1 MTYPTI
7 RVDTWFQGPT
17 GSGQGGW
24 TSAALQ
30 RVIGQSVSVAIR
42 APIPLDV
49 DLEVRPV
56 GAAWELA
63 PSGSEHPV
71 LIATPWSPDVPET
84 APVTIEDAAEA
95 STRFPLF
102 DDHPVPVCFSCGLEH
117 DSMRV
122 HAGELVDGR
131 WSSPWTA
138 PAWATQADG
147 TTDPGAL
154 WAAIDCCQAWFAGNA
169 GGRRHSVTVQI
180 AVDVLEPIQ
189 PGETYSLV
197 AWSGDYLDGWDGR
210 KRGACGAVFTAE
222 GRCVARSRTFWVA
235 LPHERIVAD

>member
-1 MTYPTI
+1 MTHPSI

-24 TSAALQ
+24 TASAFE
-30 RVIGQSVSVAIR
+30 RSIGEPVSVAIR
-42 APIPLDV
+42 APIPLET
-49 DLEVRPV
+49 DLQVRT
-56 GAAWELA
+56 
-63 PSGSEHPV
+63 SGDRWDLVASDSPEQPV
-71 LIATPWSPDVPET
+71 LTATPWTPDVPDT
-84 APVTIEDAAEA
+84 PPVSIADATEA

-122 HAGELVDGR
+122 HAGELADGR
-131 WSSPWTA
+131 WASPWTA
-138 PAWATQADG
+138 PTWATLPDG
-147 TTDPGAL
+147 SANPGAL

-169 GGRRHSVTVQI
+169 GGRRHGVTVQI
-180 AVDVLEPIQ
+180 AVEVVEPIQ

-210 KRGACGAVFTAE
+210 KRGACGSVFTAD

-235 LPHERIVAD
+235 IPES

>member
-24 TSAALQ
+24 TAAALQ
-30 RVIGQSVSVAIR
+30 AAIGQPVSVAIR
-42 APIPLDV
+42 APIPLET
-49 DLEVRPV
+49 DLEIRHI
-56 GAAWELA
+56 GDTWELA
-63 PSGSEHPV
+63 AVDDPTPV
-71 LIATPWSPDVPET
+71 LIATPWTPDVPDT
-84 APVTIEDAAEA
+84 APVSIDDAAEA

-131 WSSPWTA
+131 WASTWIA
-138 PAWATQADG
+138 PSWAALPDG
-147 TTDPGAL
+147 STDPGAV

-180 AVDVLEPIQ
+180 AVDMLEPIR
-189 PGETYSLV
+189 PGDTYALV
-197 AWSGDYLDGWDGR
+197 AWPGDYDHGWDGR
-210 KRGACGAVFTAE
+210 KRGACGAVFTAD

-235 LPHERIVAD
+235 LAD